1 MTGYISVDLLI
12 YCLTLSSKNHK
23 EIVKKRVSYN
33 ISLNEVGLSTNQ
45 LKNLN
50 LTFKW
55 DCLGHKLLFCFLKN
69 PCILDLDFKDFS
81 ISLYRDRLERVN
93 IALKWARPSI
103 PLNLRIQFKCMVLK
117 NINSDRGQRCSKNKH

>member
-12 YCLTLSSKNHK
+12 YCLTLYSKNHN

-33 ISLNEVGLSTNQ
+33 ISLNEVGLSKNQ

-50 LTFKW
+50 LTFKC
-55 DCLGHKLLFCFLKN
+55 DCLDHKLLFCFEKN
-69 PCILDLDFKDFS
+69 PCFLDLDFKDCS

>member
-12 YCLTLSSKNHK
+12 YCLTLYSKNHK

-81 ISLYRDRLERVN
+81 ISLYRDRLDRVN

-103 PLNLRIQFKCMVLK
+103 PLNLRIQFMCMVFLK
-117 NINSDRGQRCSKNKH
+117 I

>member
-55 DCLGHKLLFCFLKN
+55 DCLAHKLLFCFLKN

-81 ISLYRDRLERVN
+81 ISLYRDRLEMVN